1 MNYIERVEILGFWG
15 DKTVDISF
23 KEKENFLIGVNGS
36 GKTTIINLIAAT
48 LEADFYT
55 LDRFQ
60 FDKITLHLRNKE
72 DKRKK
77 PFIEVIKEDNL
88 KTPYQN
94 ILFRV
99 QKSHNEEPFELYL
112 DDLEEEHLYRY
123 SREEMFYR
131 IRNKQVHN
139 KDLYSVLSSLFNV
152 NWLSIHRYKTNFRRR
167 EERSHESLVDQKLN
181 EFSNNLLKY
190 LSQLNRRAG
199 EETDKFQKF
208 IFLSLLSEVGMER
221 LLSSSEIINI
231 EKEKES
237 LYQIF
242 DLFKLEEKEYKGK
255 LDSYFKSYKKAV
267 DNVTNKDI
275 KVSDIEYLI
284 GIRRI
289 HSVVQEWNKLVKK
302 QSAIYRFKDTFLE
315 VINELLKRKELVID
329 EKNELKVKTQSG
341 KILSLEQ
348 LSSGEKQ
355 LLIILGE
362 TLLQQS
368 NPHIYIADEPEL
380 SLHIDWQEKLV
391 SSLKQLNPNSQIIFA
406 THSPD
411 IVSHFDKSVIKIEN
425 HIEDGF

>member
-1 MNYIERVEILGFWG
+1 MNYIEKVEILGFWG
-15 DKTVDISF
+15 DKTVNIAF

-60 FDKITLHLRNKE
+60 FDKLTLHLRSKE

-77 PFIEVIKEDNL
+77 PFIEVIKEDNS

-94 ILFRV
+94 ILFRI
-99 QKSHNEEPFELYL
+99 QKSHEESFELYL

-139 KDLYSVLSSLFNV
+139 KDLYSILNSLFNV

-181 EFSNNLLKY
+181 EFSNNFLKY

-208 IFLSLLSEVGMER
+208 IFLSLLSEEGR
-221 LLSSSEIINI
+221 KQLLTSSEKINI

-237 LYQIF
+237 LNQIF
-242 DLFKLEEKEYKGK
+242 DLFRLQEKEYKKK
-255 LDSYFKSYKKAV
+255 LDSYFKSYKQAIN
-267 DNVTNKDI
+267 NVENDR
-275 KVSDIEYLI
+275 VQLSDIEYLI

-289 HSVVQEWNKLVKK
+289 HSVVQEWNKLDKK
-302 QSAIYRFKDTFLE
+302 QDEIYKYKDTFLD
-315 VINELLKRKELVID
+315 VINDLLKRKELVID

-341 KILSLEQ
+341 KILSLSQ

-380 SLHIDWQEKLV
+380 SLHIDWQENLV

-411 IVSHFDKSVIKIEN
+411 IVSHYSKSVINIEN
-425 HIEDGF
+425 QIENGF

>member
-1 MNYIERVEILGFWG
+1 MNYIEKVEILGFWG
-15 DKTVDISF
+15 DKTVNINF

-60 FDKITLHLRNKE
+60 FDKLTLHLRNKD

-77 PFIEVIKEDNL
+77 PFIEVIKEDNT

-99 QKSHNEEPFELYL
+99 QQNHKDEPFELYL

-123 SREEMFYR
+123 PREEMFHR
-131 IRNKQVHN
+131 IRHRHVHS
-139 KDLYSVLSSLFNV
+139 KDLESVLKPLV
-152 NWLSIHRYKTNFRRR
+152 NISWLSIHRYKTNFRRR

-181 EFSNNLLKY
+181 EFSNSFLRY
-190 LSQLNRRAG
+190 LSLLNRRAA

-208 IFLSLLSEVGMER
+208 IFLSLLSEEDR
-221 LLSSSEIINI
+221 EQLISASKSIDI

-237 LYQIF
+237 LNQIF
-242 DLFKLEEKEYKGK
+242 DLFNLEQKEYKSK
-255 LDSYFKSYKKAV
+255 LDKYFKSYKKAV
-267 DNVTNKDI
+267 NNVENQEVQLK
-275 KVSDIEYLI
+275 DIEYLI

-289 HSVVQEWNKLVKK
+289 HSVVQEWNELVEK
-302 QSAIYRFKDTFLE
+302 QDEIYRFKDTFLS
-315 VINELLKRKELVID
+315 VINDLLKRKKLIID
-329 EKNELKVKTQSG
+329 DKNELKVETQSG
-341 KILSLEQ
+341 KILSLSQ

-411 IVSHFDKSVIKIEN
+411 IVSHYSESVIKIEE
-425 HIEDGF
+425 HIE

>member
-1 MNYIERVEILGFWG
+1 MNYIEKVEILGFWG
-15 DKTVDISF
+15 DKTVTISF
-23 KEKENFLIGVNGS
+23 KEQENFLIGVNGS

-60 FDKITLHLRNKE
+60 FDKLTLHLRNKE

-77 PFIEVIKEDNL
+77 PFIEVIKEENT
-88 KTPYQN
+88 KTPYKN

-99 QKSHNEEPFELYL
+99 QQNHKEEPFELYL

-123 SREEMFYR
+123 PREEMFHR
-131 IRNKQVHN
+131 LRNRPIHN
-139 KDLYSVLSSLFNV
+139 KDLEAILKPLFNV
-152 NWLSIHRYKTNFRRR
+152 NWLSIHRYKTKFRRR
-167 EERSHESLVDQKLN
+167 DERSHESLVDQKLN
-181 EFSNNLLKY
+181 EFSDSFIRY

-199 EETDKFQKF
+199 DETDKFQKF
-208 IFLSLLSEVGMER
+208 IFLSLLSEDGR
-221 LLSSSEIINI
+221 KQLISASKSINI

-237 LYQIF
+237 LNQIF
-242 DLFKLEEKEYKGK
+242 DLFNLEKEEYKTK
-255 LDSYFKSYKKAV
+255 LDKYFNSYKSAV
-267 DNVTNKDI
+267 DNIENTNEIRLTDI
-275 KVSDIEYLI
+275 IYLI

-289 HSVVQEWNKLVKK
+289 HSVVQEWNNLVKK
-302 QSAIYRFKDTFLE
+302 QDEIYKFKDTFLE
-315 VINELLKRKELVID
+315 VINDLLKRKKLIID
-329 EKNELKVKTQSG
+329 DKNELKVETQSG
-341 KILSLEQ
+341 KILSLSQ

-362 TLLQQS
+362 TLLQQT

-380 SLHIDWQEKLV
+380 SLHIDWQENLV

-411 IVSHFDKSVIKIEN
+411 IVSHYSESVIKIEE
-425 HIEDGF
+425 HIE